1 MYKTIIK
8 AKARFL
14 KQFGISDTEKVIR
27 YFTENMEGVTEKNAE
42 IRLDNLSKT
51 IMKNYF
57 NGDITFVR
65 QKGE

>member
-27 YFTENMEGVTEKNAE
+27 YFTENMEGVTKKNAE

>member
-1 MYKTIIK
+1 MYKTLI
-8 AKARFL
+8 ATKARFL
-14 KQFGISDTEKVIR
+14 KQFGISDTKKVIR
-27 YFTENMEGVTEKNAE
+27 YFTEHMEGVEEKNAE

-57 NGDITFVR
+57 NGDRTFVR

>member
-14 KQFGISDTEKVIR
+14 KQFGISDTEKVIH

-42 IRLDNLSKT
+42 TRLDNLSKT

-57 NGDITFVR
+57 NGDKTFVR